1 MPTKS
6 MSTVVT
12 YMQFVGSEQKL
23 GLTDHPGYDHR
34 LKMRA
39 PSVRP
44 ATTSDL
50 FFLPLNRKAIIFCF
64 RKHFFGLFFGK
75 VKIKHVQVQSIKRVE
90 SLVPPLNQPPPK
102 TPQRQKSRQMLLDDG
117 HGTPPFHAQLVGDFN
132 PWKILVKMGI
142 FPN

>member
-44 ATTSDL
+44 ATTCSCQNVG
-50 FFLPLNRKAIIFCF
+50 FIFPSF
-64 RKHFFGLFFGK
+64 K
-75 VKIKHVQVQSIKRVE
+75 
-90 SLVPPLNQPPPK
+90 
-102 TPQRQKSRQMLLDDG
+102 QKSHHILFPETLFWALFWKGQNKTRSGSIYKKGGELG
-117 HGTPPFHAQLVGDFN
+117 SAAKSATSKNPPTA
-132 PWKILVKMGI
+132 KISANA
-142 FPN
+142 P